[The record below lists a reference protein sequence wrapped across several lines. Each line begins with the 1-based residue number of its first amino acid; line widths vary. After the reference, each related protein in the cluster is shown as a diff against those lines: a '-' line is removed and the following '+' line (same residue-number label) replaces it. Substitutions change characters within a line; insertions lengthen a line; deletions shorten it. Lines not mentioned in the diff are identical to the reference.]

1 MTTSRKWYEA
11 VVDWL
16 IELDS
21 NSVMPSQI
29 TEVTKL
35 KAAVNH
41 AKLFVPKELHN
52 KKQDIVELEKRLK
65 VATEEARAARR
76 GKKTTFPETPN
87 TVLQVKKDSRNS
99 MLRYPSQIM
108 DDVTD
113 YMFFGFYDYIP
124 PFSAASGNRARLG
137 VKADGSPSA
146 FENGQLQQK
155 TVQSNL
161 NLGQYNNS
169 VTKNAKRAEG
179 FRQVVLYMPDDVQD
193 AFSASWEGKQFGTLA
208 ADMLTTAGAQNSVD
222 AIRKATNTV
231 SGAADRLRV
240 NATAKLVTKL
250 ASGITG
256 DQITEGDVFS
266 GVKGVVRNPNVEV
279 LFEKMSL
286 RTFDHTF
293 RMSAYDQQD
302 EEHIRQ
308 IITQFKKAM
317 LPSYGVGNVFN
328 ESEQRDGL
336 DGAFIKIPKLVQ
348 VAYMR
353 GGAINPFLPQ
363 YKLCALTDVNVNY
376 TPDNNYATFGNNGGP
391 VSYELKL
398 NFMETKLVFAE
409 DIEAFEVNTLGDYKK
424 YFPDGFQ
431 GRIDELY

>member
-1 MTTSRKWYEA
+1 
-11 VVDWL
+11 
-16 IELDS
+16 
-21 NSVMPSQI
+21 
-29 TEVTKL
+29 
-35 KAAVNH
+35 
-41 AKLFVPKELHN
+41 
-52 KKQDIVELEKRLK
+52 
-65 VATEEARAARR
+65 
-76 GKKTTFPETPN
+76 
-87 TVLQVKKDSRNS
+87 
-99 MLRYPSQIM
+99 
-108 DDVTD
+108 
-113 YMFFGFYDYIP
+113 
-124 PFSAASGNRARLG
+124 
-137 VKADGSPSA
+137 
-146 FENGQLQQK
+146 
-155 TVQSNL
+155 
-161 NLGQYNNS
+161 
-169 VTKNAKRAEG
+169 
-179 FRQVVLYMPDDVQD
+179 
-193 AFSASWEGKQFGTLA
+193 
-208 ADMLTTAGAQNSVD
+208 
-222 AIRKATNTV
+222 
-231 SGAADRLRV
+231 
-240 NATAKLVTKL
+240 
-250 ASGITG
+250 
-256 DQITEGDVFS
+256 
-266 GVKGVVRNPNVEV
+266 
-279 LFEKMSL
+279 MSL